1 MNWGPGEAGWGFSR
15 PGGPAAVAPHQDA
28 SFLYTEPLGRVLGL
42 WIALED
48 AMLENGCLWFIPGSH
63 TGEATCLSL
72 VTCPHPPRVY
82 TCVLDS
88 VGLFATPW
96 TVAHQAP
103 LSMGFFRQE
112 YWSRLPLPTPG
123 DLPNPGIEP
132 VSPASPALA
141 GGFFTTEPSGKPPAP
156 MEEGPGKK
164 RG

>member
-1 MNWGPGEAGWGFSR
+1 MWGFSR
-15 PGGPAAVAPHQDA
+15 PGGPAAVTPHQDA

-63 TGEATCLSL
+63 RGEAACLCL
-72 VTCPHPPRVY
+72 LTCPHSPRMCTYVF
-82 TCVLDS
+82 DP

-96 TVAHQAP
+96 SIAHQAP

-112 YWSRLPLPTPG
+112 YWSRLPFPTP

-132 VSPASPALA
+132 VSPASA
-141 GGFFTTEPSGKPPAP
+141 GGLFTTEPPGKPPAP
-156 MEEGPGKK
+156 MGEGPGNK